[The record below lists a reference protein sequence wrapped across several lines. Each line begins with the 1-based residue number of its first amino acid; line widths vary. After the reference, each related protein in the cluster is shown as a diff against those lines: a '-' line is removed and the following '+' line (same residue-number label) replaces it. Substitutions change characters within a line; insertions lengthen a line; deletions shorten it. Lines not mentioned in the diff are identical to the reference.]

1 MTDSPAQP
9 FDPIRDVMIVPLQAL
24 GDARGRFMETFRV
37 EWFPQVNWDRM
48 QSNRSDSKAGVL
60 RGLHYHFKQI
70 DYWYATRG
78 NIRVGLVDLRLS
90 SSTYLASATIDIG
103 EDKAQGIFI
112 PEGVAH
118 GFAALTD
125 CTLMYIINNYY
136 DGGKDEYGI
145 AWNDPQIG
153 HRLGN
158 LTAGTVQS
166 RSEQSSH
173 REHPGGRAAAVVFI
187 SQAEPAIRS
196 R

>member
-1 MTDSPAQP
+1 MSRTRASHSSPFTVYMT
-9 FDPIRDVMIVPLQAL
+9 VPLNAF

-48 QSNRSDSKAGVL
+48 QSNRSDSVAGVL

-103 EDKAQGIFI
+103 EDNAQGIFI

-125 CTLMYIINNYY
+125 CTLMYMINNYY

-145 AWNDPQIG
+145 AWNDPKIG
-153 HRLGN
+153 IDWG
-158 LTAGTVQS
+158 
-166 RSEQSSH
+166 
-173 REHPGGRAAAVVFI
+173 I
-187 SQAEPAIRS
+187 SQPALSNRDQNNPLFENIPADAQPQ
-196 R
+196 